1 MKRTILVLLAAVLVS
16 CVDPQTKKVDPGILA
31 EVDNAAK
38 QARSNQPEAVR
49 DALLPPLRAE
59 MPRVPGAPVEPHF
72 DLVVNAA
79 PAQQVFMSIVSGTR
93 YSMVVNPA
101 VSGAVSVNLK
111 DVTVREA
118 LEAIREAY
126 GYEFRID
133 GTRIYIEAA
142 GLQTRVFQVNYLM
155 GLRSGRSDVRVASGA
170 ISSTQQGG
178 GGAPAAAPVGAVGA
192 PALGAFGLTA
202 ITTSSLD
209 AIRVSTVSQ
218 NDFWNE

>member
-1 MKRTILVLLAAVLVS
+1 MKNTSWVLLAALLVS
-16 CVDPQTKKVDPGILA
+16 CVDPQTKKVDPSILS

-59 MPRVPGAPVEPHF
+59 IPRLPGARVEPRL
-72 DLVVNAA
+72 DRVGNAA

-101 VSGAVSVNLK
+101 VSGAISVNLK

-118 LEAIREAY
+118 LEAIREVY
-126 GYEFRID
+126 GYEFRVD
-133 GTRIYIEAA
+133 GTRIYVEAA
-142 GLQTRVFQVNYLM
+142 GLQTRIFQVNYLM

-170 ISSTQQGG
+170 VSGIQQGG
-178 GGAPAAAPVGAVGA
+178 GGAAPVAAGAG
-192 PALGAFGLTA
+192 G
-202 ITTSSLD
+202 
-209 AIRVSTVSQ
+209 R
-218 NDFWNE
+218 

>member
-1 MKRTILVLLAAVLVS
+1 MKRTSLAIAAALLAS
-16 CVDPQTKKVDPGILA
+16 CVEPPIVTKKVDPGILA
-31 EVDNAAK
+31 EVDSAAR
-38 QARSNQPEAVR
+38 QARSTQPEAVR

-59 MPRVPGAPVEPHF
+59 IPKVPGAPVEPRF

-93 YSMVVNPA
+93 YSMVVNPG
-101 VSGAVSVNLK
+101 VTGTVSVNLK

-118 LEAIREAY
+118 LEAVREAY
-126 GYEFRID
+126 GYEFRVD

-170 ISSTQQGG
+170 ISSSLQGG
-178 GGAPAAAPVGAVGA
+178 TTGGGTVGAFGGGTA
-192 PALGAFGLTA
+192 TATGQPALGAFGLSA
-202 ITTSSLD
+202 IATTSLD
-209 AIRVSTVSQ
+209 
-218 NDFWNE
+218 

>member
-1 MKRTILVLLAAVLVS
+1 MKRIAIAALVVLLGS
-16 CVDPQTKKVDPGILA
+16 CVDPNTKKVDPGILS
-31 EVDNAAK
+31 EVDKAAK
-38 QARSNQPEAVR
+38 QAGANQPQAVR
-49 DALLPPLRAE
+49 EALLPPLRAE
-59 MPRVPGAPVEPHF
+59 IPKVSGAPVEPRF

-126 GYEFRID
+126 GYEFRVD
-133 GTRIYIEAA
+133 GTRIYVEGA
-142 GLQTRVFQVNYLM
+142 GLQTRVYQVNYLM

-170 ISSTQQGG
+170 ISGNVPGVGVAAGPQMAVAPTA
-178 GGAPAAAPVGAVGA
+178 GGA
-192 PALGAFGLTA
+192 
-202 ITTSSLD
+202 
-209 AIRVSTVSQ
+209 Q
-218 NDFWNE
+218 